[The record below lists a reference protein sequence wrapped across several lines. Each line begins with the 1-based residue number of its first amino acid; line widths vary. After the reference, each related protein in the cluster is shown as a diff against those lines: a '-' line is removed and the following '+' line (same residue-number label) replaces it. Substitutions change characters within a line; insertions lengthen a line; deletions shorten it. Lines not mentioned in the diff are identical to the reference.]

1 MNDIVQPKE
10 FNIENIFEGN
20 KYVIPLYQRNYAW
33 GIDEIE
39 QLLDDI
45 YDAPV
50 DRDYFLGSLI
60 VNYYTEKDI
69 FEVID
74 GQQRLTTLYLLL
86 SYLDKNYLNED
97 SLQFEAREK
106 SNKTLKKIY
115 SLDDKE
121 DVLDLDTGLSDE
133 IIEGYAII
141 NNYFRKK
148 SYDEKKTLD
157 DKFKSIKIIRTQVPA
172 GIDLNHYFE
181 VMNTRGEQLELHE
194 IAKARIIGAI
204 ARNKSNDSKDEEI
217 AVKIWDACAQMD
229 RYVQMCFST
238 TERDKIFG
246 DDWDSFNANNFAEL
260 SGELSAYEGLT
271 TNPKQYSDSDQKKQL
286 KTLKE
291 ILNKDKPTGS
301 QEDTGGKKEDE
312 EDDNVRFESIITFPN
327 FILQVNKVLKSKNDD
342 DSSLDDKGFLEQL
355 GDRWSREKA
364 LEFVYSMLKYRY
376 IFDRYVI
383 KREYIG
389 EAKLEGTWSLKRLEK
404 YIDKKRHEKPSY
416 LGTFNPDNEE
426 QDDNPDGRNNI
437 LKVLESCLRVTY
449 TSPKTMHWIARVMNL
464 ANVPMHEESDKKS
477 EASFQMTAND
487 IIEDLEK
494 YCCEK
499 VNDSHPDKY
508 KGFNIERIVF
518 TYLDYILYR
527 NDVENNVNEFKDFY
541 FQFRNSI
548 EHFFPRHPIGDEKD
562 VSEEHRDDFG
572 NLALITTSANSK
584 FSNMLPIHKVE
595 QYKDYLK
602 QSPKLCKMEKLL
614 EENNRK
620 WDDKLVNEHGQEM
633 INLLDSDIRKRK

>member
-50 DRDYFLGSLI
+50 GRDYFLGSLI
-60 VNYYTEKDI
+60 VNYLVEEDK

-86 SYLDKNYLNED
+86 SYYDKNYLHDD

-115 SLDDKE
+115 KLNDKE

-133 IIEGYAII
+133 IIEGYAIV

-148 SYDEKKTLD
+148 SDDEKKTLG

-204 ARNKSNDSKDEEI
+204 TSDENESDDSKDKEI
-217 AVKIWDACAQMD
+217 AVKIWDACSRMD
-229 RYVQMCFST
+229 KYVQMCFSIK
-238 TERDKIFG
+238 ERGKIFG
-246 DDWDSFNANNFAEL
+246 DDWDSFSAKDFEDLKLKYEEVNKLSSKSIGYGGEDTSKLSEIL
-260 SGELSAYEGLT
+260 SGTREDV
-271 TNPKQYSDSDQKKQL
+271 SDEKGD
-286 KTLKE
+286 E
-291 ILNKDKPTGS
+291 
-301 QEDTGGKKEDE
+301 E
-312 EDDNVRFESIITFPN
+312 EDDLRFESIISFPN
-327 FILQVNKVLKSKNDD
+327 FILQVNKVLQNINDEE
-342 DSSLDDKGFLEQL
+342 SSLDDKDFLKQL
-355 GDRWSREKA
+355 EDRWSSKGKA
-364 LEFVYSMLKYRY
+364 VEFIYSMLKYRY
-376 IFDRYVI
+376 IFDRYII
-383 KREYIG
+383 KREYTG
-389 EAKLEGTWSLKRLEK
+389 ETKLEGTWSLKRLKK
-404 YIDKKRHEKPSY
+404 YIGKKRYEKPSY
-416 LGTFNPDNEE
+416 LGTFEHDNK
-426 QDDNPDGRNNI
+426 NNI

-449 TSPKTMHWIARVMNL
+449 TSPKTMHWVARVMNL
-464 ANVPMHEESDKKS
+464 AKCKVDVDTIINELESYCCKKVEES
-477 EASFQMTAND
+477 
-487 IIEDLEK
+487 
-494 YCCEK
+494 
-499 VNDSHPDKY
+499 HPNEHR
-508 KGFNIERIVF
+508 GFSIERIVF

-527 NDVENNVNEFKDFY
+527 DNINEFKDFY
-541 FQFRNSI
+541 FQFRTSI

-572 NLALITTSANSK
+572 NLALITTSANSVL
-584 FSNMLPIHKVE
+584 SNNPPEYKVKHKKVLE
-595 QYKDYLK
+595 
-602 QSPKLCKMEKLL
+602 QSPKFKRMADLL
-614 EENNRK
+614 ENKDRK
-620 WDDKLVNEHGQEM
+620 WDDDLVNEHGQEM